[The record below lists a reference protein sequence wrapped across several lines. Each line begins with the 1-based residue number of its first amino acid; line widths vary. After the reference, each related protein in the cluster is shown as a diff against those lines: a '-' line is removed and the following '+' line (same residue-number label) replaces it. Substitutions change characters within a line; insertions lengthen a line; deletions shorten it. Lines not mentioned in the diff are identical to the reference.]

1 MKGNGTSV
9 NLVERAGDEKRLGA
23 EEGGGI
29 CVWDVLYERKMN
41 FKKKEKKMKEGIW
54 GTERKEGKR

>member
-1 MKGNGTSV
+1 MKGNGRSV
-9 NLVERAGDEKRLGA
+9 NLVERTGDEKGLGA
-23 EEGGGI
+23 EEGGI
-29 CVWDVLYERKMN
+29 CVWDVLYERKIN